1 MTPTTRL
8 FWFALLCW
16 AGAILWLSSLTPQE
30 LPDAAFIAW
39 DKVNHFLA
47 YAVGG
52 WLAAGTLRLSRPLA
66 PVAGRMV
73 LAVILVAA
81 FGIAGR
87 PHDPRAFAGIGCRH
101 DVDLAHRGHILAVP
115 RVDKNRAAHLD
126 LIAAGKLC
134 PLDLAAVEPG
144 AVRAFQVAHNE
155 RIAHPANLGMPS
167 GDLVVVQLDE
177 VARLSADAHGPFVAR
192 EVVAGA
198 AIAALDHE
206 EGRHGEAPRGLN
218 PSPILPAAPPLTG
231 DR

>member
-1 MTPTTRL
+1 MTRTTRL

-81 FGIAGR
+81 FGIADETLQTLIPGR
-87 PHDPRAFAGIGCRH
+87 T
-101 DVDLAHRGHILAVP
+101 
-115 RVDKNRAAHLD
+115 
-126 LIAAGKLC
+126 
-134 PLDLAAVEPG
+134 G
-144 AVRAFQVAHNE
+144 AD
-155 RIAHPANLGMPS
+155 S
-167 GDLVVVQLDE
+167 GGGSSQ
-177 VARLSADAHGPFVAR
+177 
-192 EVVAGA
+192 
-198 AIAALDHE
+198 
-206 EGRHGEAPRGLN
+206 
-218 PSPILPAAPPLTG
+218 
-231 DR
+231 